1 MKPTRDRERRSARE
15 GFGRAEKGALRVGRR
30 YSRPELTSY
39 GNLVE
44 LTRTVG
50 GGDPDGLIG
59 TIGT

>member
-1 MKPTRDRERRSARE
+1 MKSKRKLTRDEA
-15 GFGRAEKGALRVGRR
+15 GVGGDAFKGDPRLPRV
-30 YSRPELTSY
+30 YSKPELTSY

-50 GGDPDGLIG
+50 GGAPDGFIG